1 MPEASSGRSGQRGR
15 DREDEN
21 ELPSGGIG
29 GGISAPEVED
39 TYLFSFDAN
48 WLVTQMIEIDEG
60 VQKVKDL
67 TGSTFTVETGLNDL
81 QQTDAI
87 EVTRTRSKR
96 GVEET
101 TIYSDQDGDDVYTQV
116 LEVEIYGADARP
128 NKIEQYQFTFDA
140 NDMVTGYSRLKKG
153 VWVAKNIDANESFE
167 TITVGTDVF
176 VAKTEVDGTEVEIEF
191 FQDADGDDIWLEVGE
206 AEMTTASPY
215 YDAVLGE
222 VTEPFNAWF
231 AASVVAGGAV
241 DWAVV

>member
-15 DREDEN
+15 DRENEN
-21 ELPSGGIG
+21 ENESSSGLLG
-29 GGISAPEVED
+29 GGNAAPEVED

-48 WLVTQMIEIDEG
+48 WAVTQMIKIDEG

-81 QQTDAI
+81 QQTDAV
-87 EVTRTRSKR
+87 EVTRTRTKR

-101 TIYSDQDGDDVYTQV
+101 TVYSDQDGDDVYTQV

-140 NDMVTGYSRLKKG
+140 NDNVTGYSRLKKG
-153 VWVAKNIDANESFE
+153 EWVVKNIDANESFE

-191 FQDADGDDIWLEVGE
+191 FQDVDGDNIWLEVAE
-206 AEMTTASPY
+206 AEMTTSSPY

-222 VTEPFNAWF
+222 VTPDFTIWLA
-231 AASVVAGGAV
+231 GAV
-241 DWAVV
+241 AM

>member
-15 DREDEN
+15 DRENEN
-21 ELPSGGIG
+21 ENESSSGLLG
-29 GGISAPEVED
+29 GGNAAPEVED

-48 WLVTQMIEIDEG
+48 WAVTQMIKIDEG
-60 VQKVKDL
+60 VQKIKDL
-67 TGSTFTVETGLNDL
+67 TGSTFMVETGLNDL
-81 QQTDAI
+81 QQTDAV
-87 EVTRTRSKR
+87 EVTRTRTKR

-101 TIYSDQDGDDVYTQV
+101 TVYSDQDGDDVYTQV

-140 NDMVTGYSRLKKG
+140 NDNVTGYSRLKKG
-153 VWVAKNIDANESFE
+153 EWVVKNIDANESFE

-191 FQDADGDDIWLEVGE
+191 FQDVDGDNIWLEVAE
-206 AEMTTASPY
+206 AEMTTSSPY

-222 VTEPFNAWF
+222 VTPDFTVWLA
-231 AASVVAGGAV
+231 GAV
-241 DWAVV
+241 AM

>member
-15 DREDEN
+15 DRENEN
-21 ELPSGGIG
+21 ESSSSLLG
-29 GGISAPEVED
+29 GGNAAPEVED

-48 WLVTQMIEIDEG
+48 WAVTQMIKIDEG
-60 VQKVKDL
+60 VQKIKDL

-81 QQTDAI
+81 QQTDAV
-87 EVTRTRSKR
+87 EVTRTRTKR

-101 TIYSDQDGDDVYTQV
+101 TVYSDQDGDDVYTQV

-140 NDMVTGYSRLKKG
+140 NDNVTGYSRLKKG
-153 VWVAKNIDANESFE
+153 EWVVKNIDANESFE

-191 FQDADGDDIWLEVGE
+191 FQDVDGDNIWLEVAE
-206 AEMTTASPY
+206 AEMTTSSPY

-222 VTEPFNAWF
+222 VTPDFTIWLA
-231 AASVVAGGAV
+231 GAV
-241 DWAVV
+241 AM

>member
-15 DREDEN
+15 DRENEN
-21 ELPSGGIG
+21 ENESSSGLLG
-29 GGISAPEVED
+29 GGNAAPEVED

-48 WLVTQMIEIDEG
+48 WAVTQMIKIDEG

-81 QQTDAI
+81 QQTDAV
-87 EVTRTRSKR
+87 EVTRTRTKR

-101 TIYSDQDGDDVYTQV
+101 TVYSDQDGDDVYTQV

-140 NDMVTGYSRLKKG
+140 NDNVTGYSRLKKG
-153 VWVAKNIDANESFE
+153 EWVVKNIDANESFE

-191 FQDADGDDIWLEVGE
+191 FQDVDGDNIWLEVAE
-206 AEMTTASPY
+206 AEMTTSSPY

-222 VTEPFNAWF
+222 VTPDFRVWLA
-231 AASVVAGGAV
+231 GAV
-241 DWAVV
+241 AM

>member
-15 DREDEN
+15 DRENEN
-21 ELPSGGIG
+21 ENESSSGLLG
-29 GGISAPEVED
+29 GGNAAPEVED

-48 WLVTQMIEIDEG
+48 WAVTQMIKIDEG
-60 VQKVKDL
+60 VQKIKDL

-81 QQTDAI
+81 QQTDAV
-87 EVTRTRSKR
+87 EVTRTRTKR

-101 TIYSDQDGDDVYTQV
+101 TVYSDQDGDDVYTQV

-140 NDMVTGYSRLKKG
+140 NDNVTGYSRLKKG
-153 VWVAKNIDANESFE
+153 EWVVKNIDANESFE

-191 FQDADGDDIWLEVGE
+191 FQDVDGDNIWLEVAE
-206 AEMTTASPY
+206 AEMTTSSPY

-222 VTEPFNAWF
+222 VTPDFTIWLA
-231 AASVVAGGAV
+231 GAV
-241 DWAVV
+241 AM

>member
-15 DREDEN
+15 DRENEN
-21 ELPSGGIG
+21 ENESSSGLLG
-29 GGISAPEVED
+29 GGNAAPEVED

-48 WLVTQMIEIDEG
+48 WAVTQMIKIDEG
-60 VQKVKDL
+60 VQKIKDL
-67 TGSTFTVETGLNDL
+67 TGSTFMVETGLNDL
-81 QQTDAI
+81 QQTDAV
-87 EVTRTRSKR
+87 EVTRTRTKR

-101 TIYSDQDGDDVYTQV
+101 TVYSDQDGDDVYTQV

-140 NDMVTGYSRLKKG
+140 NDNVTGYSRLKKG
-153 VWVAKNIDANESFE
+153 EWVVKNIDANESFE

-191 FQDADGDDIWLEVGE
+191 FQDVDGDNIWLEVAE
-206 AEMTTASPY
+206 AEMTTSSPY

-222 VTEPFNAWF
+222 VTPDFTIWLA
-231 AASVVAGGAV
+231 GAV
-241 DWAVV
+241 AM

>member
-15 DREDEN
+15 DRENEN
-21 ELPSGGIG
+21 ENESSSGLLG
-29 GGISAPEVED
+29 GGNAAPEVED

-48 WLVTQMIEIDEG
+48 WAVTQMIKIDEG

-81 QQTDAI
+81 QQTDAV
-87 EVTRTRSKR
+87 EVTRTRTKR

-101 TIYSDQDGDDVYTQV
+101 TVYSDQDGDDVYTQV

-140 NDMVTGYSRLKKG
+140 NDNVTGYSRLKKG
-153 VWVAKNIDANESFE
+153 EWVVKNIDANESFE

-191 FQDADGDDIWLEVGE
+191 FQDVDGDNIWLEVAE
-206 AEMTTASPY
+206 AEMTTSSPY
-215 YDAVLGE
+215 YDGVLGE
-222 VTEPFNAWF
+222 VTPDFRIWLA
-231 AASVVAGGAV
+231 GAV
-241 DWAVV
+241 AM